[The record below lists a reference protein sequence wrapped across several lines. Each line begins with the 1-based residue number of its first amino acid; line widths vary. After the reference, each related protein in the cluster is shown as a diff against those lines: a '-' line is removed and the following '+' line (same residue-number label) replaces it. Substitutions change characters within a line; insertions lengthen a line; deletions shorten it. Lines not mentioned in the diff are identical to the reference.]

1 MDVIDVNNNAPRVYF
16 NSREYQ
22 DDDII
27 RESYREN
34 RRGQE
39 VIEIEADDADSGSNG
54 DIGWSLDPNDPDSI
68 YFRLVP
74 EAPSAFST
82 RSRLLVFFV
91 QPPDYE
97 QKTTYDIAI
106 ICFDKP
112 LYPEQPN
119 ETRLRVSIRRVF
131 KWSINEITMKTNFK
145 QKNFQRPY
153 VGNIPIFIINICRNY
168 IQVTAPY

>member
-1 MDVIDVNNNAPRVYF
+1 MNEINGASALDGFGDSIIKIALIATSSTNRIDLYTTAILNLDVIDVNNNAPRVYF

-74 EAPSAFST
+74 EAPSDFST

-131 KWSINEITMKTNFK
+131 KLSF
-145 QKNFQRPY
+145 
-153 VGNIPIFIINICRNY
+153 
-168 IQVTAPY
+168 